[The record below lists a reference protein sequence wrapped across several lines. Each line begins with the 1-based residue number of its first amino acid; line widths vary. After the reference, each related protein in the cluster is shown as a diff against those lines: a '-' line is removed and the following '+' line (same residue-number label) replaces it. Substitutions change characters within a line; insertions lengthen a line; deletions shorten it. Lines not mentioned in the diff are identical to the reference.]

1 MFAPILFAVYLSDWL
16 LFSSSRWAK
25 KSSPFKNCR
34 IILSPASVSVG
45 DAMRELDSKRLI
57 TTDFLMVHGD
67 FISNLPLGD
76 ILDIHRKRR
85 TADKNAIM
93 TMILREGS
101 SGLRAK

>member
-1 MFAPILFAVYLSDWL
+1 
-16 LFSSSRWAK
+16 
-25 KSSPFKNCR
+25 
-34 IILSPASVSVG
+34 
-45 DAMRELDSKRLI
+45 
-57 TTDFLMVHGD
+57 MVHGD

-93 TMILREGS
+93 TMILKEGS